1 LRHAQYSS
9 LLQHAEA
16 KVYLSGHD
24 HFRELARI
32 DDGDG
37 NQDNDLYQYIDG
49 TGGPFP
55 PATAG
60 LNGTTELC
68 QR

>member
-1 LRHAQYSS
+1 
-9 LLQHAEA
+9 
-16 KVYLSGHD
+16 VYLSGHD